1 MDPSLYLRH
10 LRRLLTGLPRRATLT
25 VQHLGWAEL
34 GRRVVAAP
42 IRLLPGSAVGGVGDA
57 SGPARAW
64 YKRHARPVVIIIPSY
79 GSPDLVATAVKSIR
93 RTTDAAKAR
102 IVVTDDG
109 SAPEHVAALRALAV
123 EQGFETVLGEEQR
136 GFATNCNR
144 GLATVRRDEDA
155 VLLNSDV
162 VAQRGWLAA
171 LQYAAYRRDFDLV
184 GARLL
189 YPDTSIQHGGVLRNH
204 DQPQWFDHRFRF
216 RPADFPPANVEGPT
230 LAATGAALYV
240 TRGALDELG
249 ELDEGFGMAYE
260 DVDYCLRAWAHGMR
274 VGYAPQAVLFHHES
288 KTRGTVQGDREL
300 ASQQRF
306 WDRWGDALDRR
317 PVRADDGGLRVI
329 YVTQDTGIGGGHR
342 VIFTHLNGLL
352 QKGHHPELWTLDEDG
367 APDWFDL
374 QVPVRR
380 FDSYAEL
387 AHDLGPIDAIKVATW
402 WETSSWVWEASLLH
416 GVPVYLVQDV
426 ESSYYSS
433 PKDHAKVH
441 ASYRPEF
448 AYLAGSIWVADQLR
462 KLGVAD
468 PLAFTPGL
476 DVDTYR
482 TLPGVERT
490 TGTILSTAR
499 SNPLKDFPLTRAAY
513 ERLPAPKPRL
523 TLFGS
528 EPELA
533 EGLGDAVE
541 FRRFPSDEEVNVLMN
556 ETSVL
561 VQTSKHEGF
570 CLPPLEAMAAGAAVV
585 CTDSNGNR
593 DFCVHGVNCLMPGRD
608 PQDVAD
614 ALQRLLTDGELRERL
629 VAAGHETAASYAWP
643 RKIDALEAFYTRLA
657 DERAETSAARAGGA
671 VTDPT
676 G

>member
-1 MDPSLYLRH
+1 MAAPLYLRH
-10 LRRLLTGLPRRATLT
+10 LRRLLTGLPRRAALT

-34 GRRVVAAP
+34 GRRVATAP
-42 IRLLPGSAVGGVGDA
+42 VRLLPGSAVGGVGDA

-64 YKRHARPVVIIIPSY
+64 YKRHGRPVAIVIPSY
-79 GSPDLVATAVKSIR
+79 GSPDLVATAVKSVR
-93 RTTDAAKAR
+93 KTTDAAKVR

-109 SAPEHVAALRALAV
+109 SAPEHVTALEALAK
-123 EQGFETVLGEEQR
+123 EQGFEVVLGAEQA
-136 GFATNCNR
+136 GFAANCNR
-144 GLATVRRDEDA
+144 GLRTVRRDEDA

-171 LQYAAYRRDFDLV
+171 LQYAAHRRDYDLV
-184 GARLL
+184 GSRLL
-189 YPDTSIQHGGVLRNH
+189 YPDTSIQHGGVLRNR

-216 RPADFPPANVEGPT
+216 QAADFPPANVEGPT

-260 DVDYCLRAWAHGMR
+260 DVDYALRAWAHGLR
-274 VGYAPQAVLFHHES
+274 VGYAPASVLIHHES
-288 KTRGTVQGDREL
+288 KTRGTVQGDREI

-306 WDRWGDALDRR
+306 WDRWGDRLDHR
-317 PVRADDGGLRVI
+317 PVRAEDGGLRVI

-352 QKGHHPELWTLDEDG
+352 AKGHHPELWTLDEDG
-367 APDWFDL
+367 GPDWFDL
-374 QVPVRR
+374 DVPVRQ
-380 FDSYAEL
+380 FASYAEL
-387 AHDLGPIDAIKVATW
+387 AHELGPIDAIKVATW
-402 WETSSWVWEASLLH
+402 WETSSWVWEASVLH
-416 GVPVYLVQDV
+416 GIPVYLVQDV
-426 ESSYYSS
+426 ESSYYAS
-433 PKDHAKVH
+433 PNDHAKVH

-448 AYLAGSIWVADQLR
+448 AYLAGSIWVAEELK

-468 PLAFTPGL
+468 PLPFTPGL
-476 DVDTYR
+476 DVDTYK
-482 TLPGVERT
+482 TLPGVTRT
-490 TGTILSTAR
+490 DGTILSTAR
-499 SNPLKDFPLTRAAY
+499 SNPLKDFPLTREAY
-513 ERLPAPKPRL
+513 GRLPDPKPHL

-533 EGLGDAVE
+533 EGLGDAVT
-541 FRRFPSDEEVNVLMN
+541 FLKFPSDEEVNVLLN

-593 DFCVHGVNCLMPGRD
+593 DFCVDGENCLMPGRD

-614 ALQRLLTDGELRERL
+614 ALRRLLTDADLRARL
-629 VAAGHETAASYAWP
+629 IAAGHETAASYAWP
-643 RKIDALEAFYTRLA
+643 RKIDALEAFYTELA
-657 DERAETSAARAGGA
+657 DTRADSSAARTPAG
-671 VTDPT
+671 
-676 G
+676 

>member
-1 MDPSLYLRH
+1 MAPSLYLRH
-10 LRRLLTGLPRRATLT
+10 LRRLLTGLPRRALLT
-25 VQHLGWAEL
+25 VRHLGWAEL
-34 GRRVVAAP
+34 GRRVASAP

-64 YKRHARPVVIIIPSY
+64 YKRHARPVAIVIPSY

-93 RTTDAAKAR
+93 RTTDAARVR
-102 IVVTDDG
+102 IVVADDG
-109 SAPEHVAALRALAV
+109 SAPEHVAALRALAA
-123 EQGFETVLGEEQR
+123 EQGFETVLG
-136 GFATNCNR
+136 
-144 GLATVRRDEDA
+144 DE
-155 VLLNSDV
+155 
-162 VAQRGWLAA
+162 QRGWLAA

-189 YPDTSIQHGGVLRNH
+189 YPDTSIQHGGVLRNR

-216 RPADFPPANVEGPT
+216 RAADFPPANVEGPT

-260 DVDYCLRAWAHGMR
+260 DVDYCLRAWAHGKR
-274 VGYAPQAVLFHHES
+274 VGYAPQSVLFHHES
-288 KTRGTVQGDREL
+288 KTRGTVQGDREI
-300 ASQQRF
+300 ASQERF
-306 WDRWGDALDRR
+306 WDRWGDQLDRR
-317 PVRADDGGLRVI
+317 PVRAEDGGLRVI

-352 QKGHHPELWTLDEDG
+352 AKGHHPELWTLDEDG
-367 APDWFDL
+367 GPDWFDL
-374 QVPVRR
+374 DVPVRQ
-380 FDSYAEL
+380 FASYAEL
-387 AHDLGPIDAIKVATW
+387 AHELGPIDAIKVATW
-402 WETSSWVWEASLLH
+402 WETSSWVWEASVLH
-416 GVPVYLVQDV
+416 GIPVYLVQDV
-426 ESSYYSS
+426 ESSYYAS

-448 AYLAGSIWVADQLR
+448 AYLAGSIWVAEELK

-468 PLAFTPGL
+468 PLPFTPGL
-476 DVDTYR
+476 DVDTYKA
-482 TLPGVERT
+482 LPGVARKD
-490 TGTILSTAR
+490 GTILSTAR

-513 ERLPAPKPRL
+513 GRLPEPKPHL

-533 EGLGDAVE
+533 DGLGDAVT
-541 FRRFPSDEEVNVLMN
+541 FLRFPSDEEVNVLLN

-593 DFCVHGVNCLMPGRD
+593 DFCVDGVNCLMPGRD

-614 ALQRLLTDGELRERL
+614 ALQRLLSDRELRERL
-629 VAAGHETAASYAWP
+629 IAAGHETAASYAWP
-643 RKIDALEAFYTRLA
+643 RKIDALEAFYARLA
-657 DERAETSAARAGGA
+657 DERADTTAARAGTSA
-671 VTDPT
+671 DPAA
-676 G
+676 